1 MTDIPPEPPVAP
13 TSWVRQLVDF
23 GALLAFIA
31 AFVVLRVRGV
41 EQAEALI
48 QATWVLIGASAIA
61 LAVGFLV
68 ERRLAFMP
76 LIVGGFA
83 LVFGLL
89 TVIFHNEEI
98 IKIKLTVLNALLAA
112 ALLGGLALKRNFAR
126 MVLGSALPLRE
137 AAWRALTVR
146 YGLYFAACAIANEVV
161 RLNVGED
168 GYMTFRSILWVA
180 ALIFSAAQ
188 VPLILKE
195 LKAHEAAQAGPDA
208 QA

>member
-1 MTDIPPEPPVAP
+1 MTDIPPEPPVRQ

-23 GALLAFIA
+23 GALVAFVA
-31 AFVVLRVRGV
+31 AFVVLRVRGL

-48 QATWVLIGASAIA
+48 QATWVLIGASVLA
-61 LAVGFLV
+61 LAVGLLV

-76 LIVGGFA
+76 LLVGGFA

-98 IKIKLTVLNALLAA
+98 IKIKLTVMNGLLAA
-112 ALLGGLALKRNFAR
+112 LLLGGLAMKRNFAR
-126 MVLGSALPLRE
+126 MLLGSALPLRE
-137 AAWRALTVR
+137 AAWRTLTLR

-168 GYMTFRSILWVA
+168 GYMTFRSVLWVA
-180 ALIFSAAQ
+180 ALIFSGAQ
-188 VPLILKE
+188 VPLIFRE
-195 LKAHEAAQAGPDA
+195 LKAAEADQDAGGEN
-208 QA
+208 